1 MATRRREVLKHR
13 QLTKEEVHAIKSC
26 WAGEANK
33 DQQRKALNLVLTVFA
48 QIKQTPYQPGEPDET
63 SFLSGRFFVGQSLMD
78 VIEKPFNM
86 LIKPEVKPSDKKP

>member
-13 QLTKEEVHAIKSC
+13 ALSKEEIHAIKSC
-26 WAGEANK
+26 WAGEANA

-63 SFLSGRFFVGQSLMD
+63 SFLTGRFFVGQSLMD
-78 VIEKPFNM
+78 VIEKPFDM
-86 LIKPEVKPSDKKP
+86 LIKEDKPSDKK